1 MYSRSFFLR
10 GGYGSSHHPNHWARL
25 FFGWLVVSM
34 VQFKWVNFSRLAS
47 GLQRSAWGQMKT
59 DGCVLN
65 PVWMY
70 KSGSIRYWTREE
82 KRSKNQDPENI
93 FQLWKLEKIQQ
104 SLNTL
109 FNLLFVDFLQ
119 SYLKTC
125 IFKISH
131 GKSGLSFL
139 IEPHQIHLWK
149 RFCPKNCLKIKVRR
163 DFVLKTIDKMIF

>member
-47 GLQRSAWGQMKT
+47 GLRRSAWGQMKT

-82 KRSKNQDPENI
+82 TRRRGA
-93 FQLWKLEKIQQ
+93 KIKIRQI
-104 SLNTL
+104 SSNFGSWRKSNKALTL
-109 FNLLFVDFLQ
+109 FSTFFL
-119 SYLKTC
+119 
-125 IFKISH
+125 
-131 GKSGLSFL
+131 L

-149 RFCPKNCLKIKVRR
+149 RCPKI
-163 DFVLKTIDKMIF
+163 I